1 MKIQKELA
9 MNNIAT
15 KKYPLTMRILH
26 WAMALI
32 IVGLVCVGSYMADL
46 PDDAVDK
53 YALYPWHK
61 SFGVLILILV
71 VARLVI
77 RKLSVIPDLP
87 SAFSSK
93 EKLIIKIGHGTLYLL
108 MIATPAVGYAM
119 SCAAGAGVKFFGIA
133 LPSVLEKN
141 EALFENLSEVHET
154 LAWALLIIAGLHA
167 LAAIKHMFDKNPDR
181 HILNRMK

>member
-1 MKIQKELA
+1 
-9 MNNIAT
+9 MNSTAI
-15 KKYPLTMRILH
+15 KKYPLIMRILH
-26 WAMALI
+26 WAMAFI
-32 IVGLVCVGSYMADL
+32 IVGLFCVGVYMADL

-61 SFGVLILILV
+61 SFGVLIFILV

-77 RKLSVIPDLP
+77 RKLSAIPDVP

-119 SCAAGAGVKFFGIA
+119 SCAAGAGVKLFGIA
-133 LPSVLEKN
+133 LPRILEKN
-141 EALFENLSEVHET
+141 EALRDTLGEMHEM
-154 LAWALLIIAGLHA
+154 LAWALLIIAGLHG

>member
-1 MKIQKELA
+1 
-9 MNNIAT
+9 MNNTAT
-15 KKYPLTMRILH
+15 QKYPRAMRVLH
-26 WAMALI
+26 WAMAFI
-32 IVGLVCVGSYMADL
+32 IVGLVCVGAYMADL
-46 PDDAVDK
+46 PDDAVNK
-53 YALYPWHK
+53 YDLYPWHK

-77 RKLSVIPDLP
+77 RKLSAIPDLP
-87 SAFSSK
+87 SAFSDK

-133 LPSVLEKN
+133 LPSILEKN
-141 EALFENLSEVHET
+141 EELRETLGELHEM